1 MKPVRILV
9 DSTVDLPE
17 RCRAQVR
24 AVPLTVHFGD
34 EELIDGVT
42 IDRRRFYERLIE
54 SDVLPTTSQATP
66 AAFVKEF
73 EAVRQ
78 AGESAVV
85 ITISA
90 ELSGTYQSACIAAAD
105 YEDIYVVDSRSAA
118 IGSGILTEL
127 ALEWAADGMTA
138 AELARLLTKKRDDIC
153 LLGLLD
159 TLEYLRRGGRISR
172 TAALAGGLL
181 GIKPVVTLENGGRD
195 HDRQGARLEAGQ
207 QPACAEGT
215 RERRHRLFP
224 ADPARLHRPERCP
237 AAEICGGQRGALAR
251 SLRQSG
257 ADAAV
262 QCDRHTYGAGCRS
275 GRVLQE
281 RCLSAVNL

>member
-118 IGSGILTEL
+118 IGSGILAEL
-127 ALEWAADGMTA
+127 ALEWAADGMA
-138 AELARLLTKKRDDIC
+138 AAANAIAPDIESLDIDFTEGNLEIVLSGNDLSSITISCGGTLRLLLT
-153 LLGLLD
+153 D
-159 TLEYLRRGGRISR
+159 TDVSFRAVITPAGREF
-172 TAALAGGLL
+172 A
-181 GIKPVVTLENGGRD
+181 VT
-195 HDRQGARLEAGQ
+195 Q
-207 QPACAEGT
+207 Q
-215 RERRHRLFP
+215 
-224 ADPARLHRPERCP
+224 
-237 AAEICGGQRGALAR
+237 
-251 SLRQSG
+251 
-257 ADAAV
+257 V
-262 QCDRHTYGAGCRS
+262 
-275 GRVLQE
+275 
-281 RCLSAVNL
+281 LSALQ

>member
-118 IGSGILTEL
+118 IGSGILAEL
-127 ALEWAADGMTA
+127 ALEWAADGMAA
-138 AELARLLTKKRDDIC
+138 AELAGLLTKKRDDIC

-159 TLEYLRRGGRISR
+159 TLEYLRRRAHLTHGGARGR
-172 TAALAGGLL
+172 AARHQAGRYAG
-181 GIKPVVTLENGGRD
+181 KRGRD

-281 RCLSAVNL
+281 RCLSAVKL